1 MNKLEINLV
10 ADINLKIKR
19 NEGAKLYNKISE
31 IEKDVCYIKEVLK
44 PIDSIIVVDKSKVGG
59 IDDGR

>member
-1 MNKLEINLV
+1 MNKLEINLG

-19 NEGAKLYNKISE
+19 NEEAKLYNKISE